1 MTTVAA
7 IGEGLAELTLGE
19 DGRSAAINFGGDAAN
34 VCVMA
39 GRLGS
44 SARLLGRVGDDE
56 LGRRLLCF
64 WREQGVDVRYIH
76 VDGDAPTGLYINEPD
91 RLGGYRF
98 VYWRRGSAGSR
109 LSEQDLDP
117 SFLEG
122 VGTLVVTGIT
132 LAISQSA
139 AATSLRAVELAKE
152 RGITVA
158 CVLNPRPALGAD
170 TGQLARF
177 AASSDIVIGSRED
190 CELVYGSAAFPTN
203 TTEVAVTDG
212 SRGATVAWAGGCAEQ
227 HAPRFEA
234 RNSAGAGDAF
244 AGAYLASRLKGRA
257 PEVSLRWA
265 VAAASLS
272 VRSDGCARS
281 FPSLDET
288 KTTLGALPQ
297 QTRPEAGTH

>member
-39 GRLGS
+39 SRLGS

-76 VDGDAPTGLYINEPD
+76 VDGDAPTGLYTNEPD

-158 CVLNPRPALGAD
+158 CVLNPRPALGVD

-177 AASSDIVIGSRED
+177 AASSDIVIGSRKD
-190 CELVYGSAAFPTN
+190 CELVYGAAFPTN
-203 TTEVAVTDG
+203 ATEVAVTDG
-212 SRGATVAWAGGCAEQ
+212 SRGATVAWAGGRAEQ
-227 HAPRFEA
+227 QAPRLKA

-244 AGAYLASRLKGRA
+244 AGAYLTSRLKGRA
-257 PEVSLRWA
+257 PEMSLRWA

-288 KTTLGALPQ
+288 TTALGALPQ
-297 QTRPEAGTH
+297 QKRPGARTHL